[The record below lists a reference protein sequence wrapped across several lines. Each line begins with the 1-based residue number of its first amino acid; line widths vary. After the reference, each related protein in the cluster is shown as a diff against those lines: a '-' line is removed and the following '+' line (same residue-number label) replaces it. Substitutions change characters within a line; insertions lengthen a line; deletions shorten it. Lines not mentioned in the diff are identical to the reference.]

1 MNEIGR
7 NMASRGK
14 RLGGVLIDMLAST
27 ALTVPLMLAT
37 GVMQQT
43 FFEQQMTVGQQAAF
57 FVAGWIIFLAL
68 NGYLLSK
75 KGQTIG
81 KVVVKTRI
89 VDING
94 DVPNLGKLFVLR
106 YLVPALVV
114 QLPIVGGIAGF
125 ANALFIFGAE
135 RRCVHDYIAGT
146 WVVDA

>member
-1 MNEIGR
+1 
-7 NMASRGK
+7 MASRGK

-27 ALTVPLMLAT
+27 ALTVPLMLAA

-43 FFEQQMTVGQQAAF
+43 FFEQQMTIGQQAAF

-89 VDING
+89 VDMNG
-94 DVPNLGKLFVLR
+94 NVPNLGKLFVLR
-106 YLVPALVV
+106 YLVPGLVV
-114 QLPIVGGIAGF
+114 QLPIIGGVAAGV
-125 ANALFIFGAE
+125 NALFIFSKE
-135 RRCVHDYIAGT
+135 QRCIHDYIAGT